1 MIDEAQRIME
11 ITLIIG
17 FVGVGFSQIM
27 SMIRL
32 LIGPGTGDRILA
44 LDTMVLNALGL
55 VVLIGIA
62 QGTQI
67 YFEVTLIIAMLGF
80 VSTVA
85 YARFVLRG
93 DIIE

>member
-1 MIDEAQRIME
+1 MTLATDVMNIA
-11 ITLIIG
+11 LIIT
-17 FVGVGFSQIM
+17 FCAVALAQLM

-32 LIGPGTGDRILA
+32 VIGPDTGDRILA
-44 LDTMVLNALGL
+44 LDTMVVNAIGL
-55 VVLIGIA
+55 IVLLGIA
-62 QGTQI
+62 QGTRV
-67 YFEVTLIIAMLGF
+67 YFEVSLIIAMLGF

>member
-1 MIDEAQRIME
+1 MSFATQLMDIALILTFVVIALAQA
-11 ITLIIG
+11 
-17 FVGVGFSQIM
+17 M

-32 LIGPGTGDRILA
+32 VMGPSTGDRILA
-44 LDTMVLNALGL
+44 LDTMVVNAIGL
-55 VVLIGIA
+55 IVLLGIA
-62 QGTQI
+62 QGVRI
-67 YFEVTLIIAMLGF
+67 YFEVSLIIAMLGF

>member
-1 MIDEAQRIME
+1 M
-11 ITLIIG
+11 TLATDLMNIG
-17 FVGVGFSQIM
+17 LIAGFAMAALGQIM
-27 SMIRL
+27 AMVRL
-32 LIGPGTGDRILA
+32 VIGPNTGDRILA
-44 LDTMVLNALGL
+44 LDTMVVNAIGLIVLLG
-55 VVLIGIA
+55 IS

-67 YFEVTLIIAMLGF
+67 YFEAALIIAMLGF

>member
-1 MIDEAQRIME
+1 MSFATQLMDIALIVTFLAVALAQA
-11 ITLIIG
+11 
-17 FVGVGFSQIM
+17 M

-32 LIGPGTGDRILA
+32 VLGPSTGDRILA
-44 LDTMVLNALGL
+44 LDTMVVNAIGL
-55 VVLIGIA
+55 IVLLGIA
-62 QGTQI
+62 QGVRI
-67 YFEVTLIIAMLGF
+67 YFEVSLIIAMLGF

>member
-1 MIDEAQRIME
+1 MTVAMDVMNVALWIAFVAVAVAQVMAMIR
-11 ITLIIG
+11 LIIG
-17 FVGVGFSQIM
+17 
-27 SMIRL
+27 
-32 LIGPGTGDRILA
+32 PDTGDRILA
-44 LDTMVLNALGL
+44 LDTMVVNSIGL
-55 VVLIGIA
+55 VVLLGIA

-67 YFEVTLIIAMLGF
+67 YFEITLIIAMLGF

>member
-1 MIDEAQRIME
+1 MNAATDFMDIAFK
-11 ITLIIG
+11 LAFIG
-17 FVGVGFSQIM
+17 IVMAQIM

-32 LIGPGTGDRILA
+32 VIGPSVGDRILA
-44 LDTMVLNALGL
+44 LDTMVVNAIGL
-55 VVLIGIA
+55 VVLLGIA

-67 YFEVTLIIAMLGF
+67 YFEATLIVAMLGF

>member
-1 MIDEAQRIME
+1 MSFATDLMNTA
-11 ITLIIG
+11 LIIS
-17 FVGVGFSQIM
+17 FLVVSLAQIM

-32 LIGPGTGDRILA
+32 VIGPSTGDRILA
-44 LDTMVLNALGL
+44 LDTMVVNAIAL
-55 VVLIGIA
+55 VVLLGIT
-62 QGTQI
+62 QGVRI
-67 YFEVTLIIAMLGF
+67 YFEAALIIAMLGF